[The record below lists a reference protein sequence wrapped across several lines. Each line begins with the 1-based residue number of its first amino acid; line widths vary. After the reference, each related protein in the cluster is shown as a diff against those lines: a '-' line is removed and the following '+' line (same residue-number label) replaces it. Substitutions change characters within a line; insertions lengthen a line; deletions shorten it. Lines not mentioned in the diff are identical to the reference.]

1 MALRKQT
8 NDLMLQLSEQSQEN
22 FFRIMRIME
31 EAFRRYP
38 HIQENDT
45 LEKFTLMGIK
55 RDIYICGTLH
65 ELSNQRIY
73 TFNDRLGRMDIGD
86 VFPLWPGESAL
97 AVYHRIESL
106 NDETNKI
113 FLTEIDW
120 DSYLEI
126 LTIKDKRNIA
136 NN

>member
-8 NDLMLQLSEQSQEN
+8 NDLMLQLSEQNQEN
-22 FFRIMRIME
+22 FPRIMRIME

-45 LEKFTLMGIK
+45 LEEFTLKGIK

-86 VFPLWPGESAL
+86 VFPLWPGEIAL
-97 AVYHRIESL
+97 AVYYRIEGL
-106 NDETNKI
+106 NNETNKI

-126 LTIKDKRNIA
+126 LTIKDKKNIA
-136 NN
+136 NM